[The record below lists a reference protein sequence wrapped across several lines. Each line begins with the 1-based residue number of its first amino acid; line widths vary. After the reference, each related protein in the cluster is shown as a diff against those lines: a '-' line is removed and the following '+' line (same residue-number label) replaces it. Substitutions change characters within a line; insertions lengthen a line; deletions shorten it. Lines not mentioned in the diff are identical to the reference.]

1 MFKPG
6 DLIKFKPRIL
16 KMLLDDPH
24 WDRQADMLMMPKFV
38 LRSGVA
44 RKPFRNDMFQV
55 VYLVCGKIMTAAQDQ
70 FELVDQ

>member
-16 KMLLDDPH
+16 KMLLDDPGYAG
-24 WDRQADMLMMPKFV
+24 QADALKTPKFV

-55 VYLVCGKIMTAAQDQ
+55 VYLVCGKMMTAAQDQ